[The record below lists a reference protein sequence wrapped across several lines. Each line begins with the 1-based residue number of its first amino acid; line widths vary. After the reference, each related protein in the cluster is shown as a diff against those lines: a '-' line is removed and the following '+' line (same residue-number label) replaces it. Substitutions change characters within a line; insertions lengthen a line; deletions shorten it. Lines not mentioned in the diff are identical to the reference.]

1 MLPVP
6 GALCEKKKKI
16 FFFFP
21 SSRGGGE
28 TQVFFLRCFS
38 APIQPAGRPSSSSCV
53 GWGNAAKQDEKK
65 KKRYIKDRGLE
76 KKDKTRGN
84 FFFSVSLLGL
94 FWNEIYLEWH
104 LWASFRIHRTQNCPP
119 ALIFFLP
126 THLLLVLLYGRSRFY
141 QLERLYTH
149 THIFLRLDLKG
160 DLASFSSF
168 GGLLCRPLF
177 FSPLVMSKS
186 FHHQHK
192 LCPFPFLLFFW
203 KCWTHIRRNNATWEK
218 HTVWRRRWGLKW
230 KMCSFVRW
238 RREIS
243 GKMKLN

>member
-1 MLPVP
+1 MCSSRCCRCRVP
-6 GALCEKKKKI
+6 CVRRRKR
-16 FFFFP
+16 FFF
-21 SSRGGGE
+21 SSPLLEEEGKPRCSSFGVFQLLFNLPDDHPPLLVLDGE
-28 TQVFFLRCFS
+28 TQLNRT
-38 APIQPAGRPSSSSCV
+38 
-53 GWGNAAKQDEKK
+53 KK
-65 KKRYIKDRGLE
+65 KRKKRYIKDRGLE

-203 KCWTHIRRNNATWEK
+203 KC
-218 HTVWRRRWGLKW
+218 
-230 KMCSFVRW
+230 
-238 RREIS
+238 
-243 GKMKLN
+243 